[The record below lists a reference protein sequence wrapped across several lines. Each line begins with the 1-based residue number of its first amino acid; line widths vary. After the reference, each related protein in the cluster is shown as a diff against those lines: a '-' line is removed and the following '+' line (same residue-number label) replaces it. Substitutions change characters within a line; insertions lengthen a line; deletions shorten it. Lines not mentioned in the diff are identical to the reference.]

1 MWQRDKAR
9 SDQKHPTL
17 SNLPDPTLFHCHHH
31 SCPSP
36 YSGISTGIYTIIC
49 TRTLGERES
58 NGMTCQRR
66 FIYLPHLRT
75 WSICMLVSKGTSE
88 GQQKVAERAEG
99 CEGHP
104 KPDQKPQKVYM
115 YIDLE
120 PEWNNRNTVGPYCTR
135 PSSNGFFFR
144 KDGSSLTENPL
155 GYSGHTGPATPVSHT
170 NDFGYMCSLSQY
182 L

>member
-1 MWQRDKAR
+1 
-9 SDQKHPTL
+9 
-17 SNLPDPTLFHCHHH
+17 
-31 SCPSP
+31 
-36 YSGISTGIYTIIC
+36 
-49 TRTLGERES
+49 
-58 NGMTCQRR
+58 
-66 FIYLPHLRT
+66 
-75 WSICMLVSKGTSE
+75 MLVSKGTSE